1 MCVYIYIICVY
12 IYIIC
17 IYIYISYILVCGTYI
32 NMASWEIP
40 DKCNGNT
47 ISKWRII
54 DCHV

>member
-12 IYIIC
+12 IYHMC
-17 IYIYISYILVCGTYI
+17 IYISYILVCGTYI
-32 NMASWEIP
+32 NMASWEIL

-47 ISKWRII
+47 ISKWRIV